1 MKDIVIACVGKPSA
15 GKSSFLN
22 AVTDATAK
30 VGNYPFTTIK
40 PNNGIAYFPIECPC
54 KRFDKTKL
62 CAPRYGRCIDGKR
75 FVPIQILD
83 VAGLVPGA
91 SEGQGLGNQF
101 LDDLRHANALIHVV
115 DVSGTTDANGKET
128 VGYDPIGDIEW
139 LRSEIHSWIF
149 GNLYKRWSQIV
160 RRHVAVSPYVT
171 GYATNKFVNLIRKY
185 PLEASTAETLHN
197 QFSGY
202 GATLPLVQRS
212 LDRSGVRDSMDTWEK
227 ETITKIVDA
236 FLDER
241 FPTIIAL
248 NKIDLPDSDKN
259 ISKIMR
265 KYDQNRIVLSSA
277 LAETFLRKLHKQK
290 FIQYEEGTD
299 NVQTK
304 EDLPDSD
311 LKSLDEKLQNRIEK
325 VQDLVLYRYGSTGVQ
340 DVILKA
346 VEVLGLVPA
355 FPVKSL
361 TTFANTNG
369 KGVFRDCVLLWPG
382 TTVLEFADIVHP
394 EIAKHYLGAETIG
407 NRKIGEDDVITQN
420 NNIICFKT
428 SQATHSTAAGAP
440 SGANANSTSS
450 GQSTKK

>member
-40 PNNGIAYFPIECPC
+40 PNNGIAYFPINCPC
-54 KRFDKTKL
+54 RRFDKSNL

-149 GNLYKRWSQIV
+149 GNLNKRWSQIV
-160 RRHVAVSPYVT
+160 RRHTAV
-171 GYATNKFVNLIRKY
+171 K
-185 PLEASTAETLHN
+185 ASTAETLHN

-202 GATLPLVQRS
+202 GATLLLVQRS
-212 LDRSGVRDSMDTWEK
+212 LDRSGVKESMDTWDK
-227 ETITKIVDA
+227 ETLRKVVDA

-259 ISKIMR
+259 IAKIMR
-265 KYDQNRIVLSSA
+265 KYDQNKIVLSSA

-290 FIQYEEGTD
+290 FVVYEEGTD

-311 LKSLDEKLQNRIEK
+311 LKPLDEKLQNRIEK

-340 DVILKA
+340 DVVLKA

-361 TTFANTNG
+361 TTFANANG

-407 NRKIGEDDVITQN
+407 NRK
-420 NNIICFKT
+420 
-428 SQATHSTAAGAP
+428 
-440 SGANANSTSS
+440 
-450 GQSTKK
+450 